1 MTVLDEGRTA
11 ILLVGLA
18 GIEVEVVEKKIFDV
32 FACIFLGT
40 ALSLLLDSIML
51 LLINQSRV

>member
-18 GIEVEVVEKKIFDV
+18 CIEVEVVEKKILDV

-40 ALSLLLDSIML
+40 ALSLLLDSIVL
-51 LLINQSRV
+51 LSIGQSRV